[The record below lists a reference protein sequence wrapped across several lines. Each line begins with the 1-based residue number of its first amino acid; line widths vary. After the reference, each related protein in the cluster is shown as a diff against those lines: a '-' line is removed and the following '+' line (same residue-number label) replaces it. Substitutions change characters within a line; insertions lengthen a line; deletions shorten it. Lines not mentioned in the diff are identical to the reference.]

1 LIPLYI
7 INNYKMK
14 HTVVFAIFLFLMTSC
29 SNELIFETQSFQKT
43 TTLACKE
50 NCPEIT
56 VKIPV
61 AKNNPVVADS
71 INKKVFSV
79 LKEIIYFGE
88 KPYTST
94 DYNGLLT
101 SFIDSYEKL
110 QKEFP
115 NDMFGWEAKI
125 IGSVKYQSES
135 ILNIEIDHYTYTGG
149 AHGYQGL
156 RSLLFDPA
164 TGKSIS
170 NAKLFRDKK
179 TFMAFVEKKFRA
191 KYKIPAN
198 KSINATGLMFEDEK
212 FSLPQNIFYTD
223 KGLLLYYNSY
233 EAASYADGPKEL
245 LLPYI
250 EVEEFLRLK

>member
-1 LIPLYI
+1 
-7 INNYKMK
+7 MK
-14 HTVVFAIFLFLMTSC
+14 HFILFSVLLFSVARC
-29 SNELIFETQSFQKT
+29 SNELAFEEQSFQKK
-43 TTLACKE
+43 TTLPCKE
-50 NCPEIT
+50 NCPQIT

-61 AKNNPVVADS
+61 AKDVPVVADS

-94 DYNGLLT
+94 NYNGLLA

-115 NDMFGWEAKI
+115 KDTFGWEGKI
-125 IGSVKYQSES
+125 EGSVKYQSDS
-135 ILNIEIDHYTYTGG
+135 ILNIEIKHYTFTGG
-149 AHGYQGL
+149 AHGYEGL
-156 RSLLFDPA
+156 RSLIFDPE
-164 TGKSIS
+164 TGKYIP
-170 NAKLFRDKK
+170 NNQLFKNK
-179 TFMAFVEKKFRA
+179 SAFMAFAEKKFRA
-191 KYKIPAN
+191 KYKIPEN

-212 FSLPQNIFYTD
+212 FYLPQNIFYTD

-245 LLPYI
+245 LLSYK
-250 EVEEFLRLK
+250 EVNAYLAVK

>member
-1 LIPLYI
+1 MKHYI
-7 INNYKMK
+7 IFA
-14 HTVVFAIFLFLMTSC
+14 VFLLISGC
-29 SNELIFETQSFQKT
+29 SNELSFKDQSFQKK
-43 TTLACKE
+43 TTLPCNE

-56 VKIPV
+56 VKIPI
-61 AKNNPVVADS
+61 AKNAPVVADS

-94 DYNGLLT
+94 DYNGLLA

-115 NDMFGWEAKI
+115 NETFGWEAEVT
-125 IGSVKYQSES
+125 GSIKYQSES
-135 ILNIEIDHYTYTGG
+135 VLNIEINHYSYTGG

-156 RSLLFDPA
+156 RSLLFDPS
-164 TGKSIS
+164 TGKSIA
-170 NAKLFRDKK
+170 NEELFNDKAA
-179 TFMAFVEKKFRA
+179 FMAFAEKKFRA

-198 KSINATGLMFEDEK
+198 KSINVTGLMFENEK
-212 FSLPQNIFYTD
+212 FNLPENIFYTD
-223 KGLLLYYNSY
+223 DGLLLYYNSY

-245 LLPYI
+245 LLPYK
-250 EVEEFLRLK
+250 EVNDYLVFN

>member
-1 LIPLYI
+1 MKHYI
-7 INNYKMK
+7 IFA
-14 HTVVFAIFLFLMTSC
+14 VFLLISGC
-29 SNELIFETQSFQKT
+29 SNELSFKDQSFQKK
-43 TTLACKE
+43 TTLPCNE

-56 VKIPV
+56 VKIPI
-61 AKNNPVVADS
+61 AKNAPVVADS

-94 DYNGLLT
+94 DYNGLLA

-115 NDMFGWEAKI
+115 NETFGWEAEVT
-125 IGSVKYQSES
+125 GSIKYQSES
-135 ILNIEIDHYTYTGG
+135 VLNMEINHYTYTGG

-156 RSLLFDPA
+156 RSLLFDPS
-164 TGKSIS
+164 TGKSIA
-170 NAKLFRDKK
+170 NEELFNDKAA
-179 TFMAFVEKKFRA
+179 FMAFAEKKFRA

-198 KSINATGLMFEDEK
+198 KSINATGLMFENEK
-212 FSLPQNIFYTD
+212 FNLPENIFYTD
-223 KGLLLYYNSY
+223 DGLLLYYNSY

-245 LLPYI
+245 LLPYK
-250 EVEEFLRLK
+250 EVNDYLVFN

>member
-1 LIPLYI
+1 
-7 INNYKMK
+7 MK
-14 HTVVFAIFLFLMTSC
+14 HLLIYTLLLFSVARC
-29 SNELIFETQSFQKT
+29 SNELVFEDQSFQKK
-43 TTLACKE
+43 TTLPCKE
-50 NCPEIT
+50 NCPKIT

-61 AKNNPVVADS
+61 ANAVPIVADS

-94 DYNGLLT
+94 NYNGLLT

-115 NDMFGWEAKI
+115 NDKFGWEADI
-125 IGSVKYQSES
+125 EGSIKYLSDS
-135 ILNIEIDHYTYTGG
+135 ILNIEIKHYTYTGG

-156 RSLLFDPA
+156 RSLLFDTN
-164 TGKSIS
+164 TGKFIP
-170 NAKLFRDKK
+170 NTKLFKDKN
-179 TFMAFVEKKFRA
+179 AFKAFAEKKFRA
-191 KYKIPAN
+191 KYKIPTN
-198 KSINATGLMFEDEK
+198 KSINSTGLMFEDEK
-212 FSLPQNIFYTD
+212 FNLPQNIFYTD

-245 LLPYI
+245 LLSYK
-250 EVEEFLRLK
+250 EVNDYLAIR

>member
-1 LIPLYI
+1 
-7 INNYKMK
+7 MK
-14 HTVVFAIFLFLMTSC
+14 YPVVFALFFFLMTSC
-29 SNELIFETQSFQKT
+29 SNELTFKDQSFQKT
-43 TTLACKE
+43 TTLPCKE

-61 AKNNPVVADS
+61 AKNDLIVADS

-79 LKEIIYFGE
+79 LKEIVYFGE
-88 KPYTST
+88 KPYTSK
-94 DYNGLLT
+94 DYKGLLA

-115 NDMFGWEAKI
+115 NDTFGWEAKI
-125 IGSVKYQSES
+125 KGSVIYQSES
-135 ILNIEIDHYTYTGG
+135 VLNIEINHYTYTGG

-156 RSLLFDPA
+156 RSLLFDPS
-164 TGKSIS
+164 TGKSIP
-170 NAKLFRDKK
+170 NVALFRDKNA
-179 TFMAFVEKKFRA
+179 FMAFAEKKFRA

-212 FSLPQNIFYTD
+212 FNLPQNIFYTD

-245 LLPYI
+245 LLPYV
-250 EVEEFLRLK
+250 EVEQFLSLK

>member
-1 LIPLYI
+1 
-7 INNYKMK
+7 MK
-14 HTVVFAIFLFLMTSC
+14 HFILFSVLLLSIARC
-29 SNELIFETQSFQKT
+29 SNELAFEEQSFQKK
-43 TTLACKE
+43 TTLPCKE
-50 NCPEIT
+50 NCPQIT

-61 AKNNPVVADS
+61 AKDVPVVADS

-94 DYNGLLT
+94 NYNGLLT

-115 NDMFGWEAKI
+115 KDTFGWEGKI
-125 IGSVKYQSES
+125 EGSVKYQSDS
-135 ILNIEIDHYTYTGG
+135 ILNIEIKHYTFTGG
-149 AHGYQGL
+149 AHGYEGL
-156 RSLLFDPA
+156 RSLLFDPE
-164 TGKSIS
+164 TGKYIP
-170 NAKLFRDKK
+170 NNKLFKNK
-179 TFMAFVEKKFRA
+179 NAFMAFAEKKFRA
-191 KYKIPAN
+191 KYKIPEN

-212 FSLPQNIFYTD
+212 FYLPQNIFYTD

-245 LLPYI
+245 LLPYK
-250 EVEEFLRLK
+250 EVNEYLMVK